1 MNNNLEKGKKII
13 KEKIPLIPK
22 NPGVYRMLSQKGEIL
37 YIGKAK
43 MSILF

>member
-1 MNNNLEKGKKII
+1 MIDSLEQGKKII

-22 NPGVYRMLSQKGEIL
+22 NSGIYKMISATGEIL

-43 MSILF
+43 NIQFY